1 MNIECIRPPSHSSNS
16 WSRSWLD
23 EGVEEC
29 EPWRETGW
37 KLWCNPAP
45 GCRHKLPKFDKIS
58 FTQNIQLTLVHSPQ
72 RQILDPLQLSAWA
85 GPSWV
90 TDFRA
95 VREQGWSSFLVS
107 PSWKIF
113 CKTLFHSMSDVTWC
127 HTNLSQFPVRLRDTR
142 YSLSW
147 AQAAASDPGPGTDVW
162 LKCLPRSAQA
172 QRSGASWKS
181 QAETRVTHSLWLRWV
196 IAGIMTLL
204 RLPCGYPWQWQHSR
218 DSGDSLTLCLL
229 RLADFCRAKNSF
241 RAKTLKCD
249 IWRYDLTIE
258 LAVFC
263 LNGITSEYCTEAKWH
278 ESLKYM

>member
-1 MNIECIRPPSHSSNS
+1 MNIECLRPPSHSSNS

-37 KLWCNPAP
+37 RLWCNSAP

-113 CKTLFHSMSDVTWC
+113 CKTFFDSSCLMSQ
-127 HTNLSQFPVRLRDTR
+127 NLSQWNV
-142 YSLSW
+142 SLS
-147 AQAAASDPGPGTDVW
+147 ALGTW
-162 LKCLPRSAQA
+162 PR
-172 QRSGASWKS
+172 
-181 QAETRVTHSLWLRWV
+181 TRVWCLIEMFTPACLGSVELLGNHKPRHGLHNLCGCGGLSLVSWHYWGSRVDIRDNDNTH
-196 IAGIMTLL
+196 ATLE
-204 RLPCGYPWQWQHSR
+204 
-218 DSGDSLTLCLL
+218 TL
-229 RLADFCRAKNSF
+229 
-241 RAKTLKCD
+241 
-249 IWRYDLTIE
+249 
-258 LAVFC
+258 
-263 LNGITSEYCTEAKWH
+263 
-278 ESLKYM
+278 

>member
-1 MNIECIRPPSHSSNS
+1 MNSLFLRNQSFLWWCGRGVIVKLILALIRIQLFWSSFMNIECIRPPSHSSNS

-37 KLWCNPAP
+37 RLWCNSAP

-113 CKTLFHSMSDVTWC
+113 CKTFFDSSCLMSQ
-127 HTNLSQFPVRLRDTR
+127 NLSQ
-142 YSLSW
+142 
-147 AQAAASDPGPGTDVW
+147 
-162 LKCLPRSAQA
+162 
-172 QRSGASWKS
+172 
-181 QAETRVTHSLWLRWV
+181 
-196 IAGIMTLL
+196 
-204 RLPCGYPWQWQHSR
+204 
-218 DSGDSLTLCLL
+218 
-229 RLADFCRAKNSF
+229 
-241 RAKTLKCD
+241 
-249 IWRYDLTIE
+249 
-258 LAVFC
+258 
-263 LNGITSEYCTEAKWH
+263 
-278 ESLKYM
+278 